1 MNWESHMSLF
11 DVEQLKEL
19 KIRGIMVNYY
29 YVCKRKLWLFSKG
42 ITMESN
48 SDKVLLG
55 KILHESSYRKEKTKE
70 MLLDN
75 LIRIDILDDEKIREV
90 KSSSKMKDADIMQV
104 VYYLYYLKQ
113 NGIEK
118 TGEINYP
125 KEKKKEKIILTEEL
139 ERALE
144 ESLMDI
150 KNIVLQEKPPK
161 VEKTKICTKC
171 AYYELCFGSEP
182 D

>member
-1 MNWESHMSLF
+1 MSLF

-29 YVCKRKLWLFSKG
+29 YICKRKLWLFSKG
-42 ITMESN
+42 ITMENN

-55 KILHESSYRKEKTKE
+55 KLLHESSYKKERTKE

-75 LIRIDILDDEKIREV
+75 LIKIDILDDEKIREV

-139 ERALE
+139 EKRLE
-144 ESLMDI
+144 ETLKDI
-150 KNIVLQEKPPK
+150 KSIVLQDKPPK
-161 VEKTKICTKC
+161 VEKTKICTNC

-182 D
+182 DK